1 MILVGHDDSTINIV
15 IVVIIIT
22 IINNW
27 TKELIIVYTW
37 LVATQKFLFNC
48 TSSVKMRQNT
58 RFQIQ
63 NLFPIFPP
71 QTLIRLGRVHL
82 SHSPFRIVHTAL
94 CWTW

>member
-37 LVATQKFLFNC
+37 LVTTQKFLFNC
-48 TSSVKMRQNT
+48 TSSVKMR
-58 RFQIQ
+58 
-63 NLFPIFPP
+63 
-71 QTLIRLGRVHL
+71 
-82 SHSPFRIVHTAL
+82 
-94 CWTW
+94 